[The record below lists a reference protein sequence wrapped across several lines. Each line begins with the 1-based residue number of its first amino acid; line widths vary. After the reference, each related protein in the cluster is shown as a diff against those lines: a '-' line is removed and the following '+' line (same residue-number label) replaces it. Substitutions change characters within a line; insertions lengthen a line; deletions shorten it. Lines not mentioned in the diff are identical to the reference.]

1 MSSHPPLTASG
12 FFAMI
17 RAKLNTAVLGDV
29 MDDMGLTRQFL
40 PPRIRPLDRSMKVA
54 GRAMPVLV
62 ADREPGDSETDS
74 GPPFGRMLE
83 ALDSLRKNQVYFCTG
98 GSPEYAL
105 WGELMSTRAIQ
116 LGAAGA
122 VVDGYYRDSDA
133 ISRLEF
139 PTFGYGSYA
148 QDMRRRGTVVDFG
161 VPIEVGG
168 VKIKPLDVVVGDRD
182 GVCVIPSPNEVV
194 VVKAAMKKLAGETSV
209 RNSIYKGR
217 SSQEAFD
224 RYGVM

>member
-1 MSSHPPLTASG
+1 MSSHPPGAASS

-17 RAKLNTAVLGDV
+17 CANLHTAVLGDV

-40 PPRIRPLDRSMKVA
+40 PPRIRPLDRSMMVA

-62 ADREPGDSETDS
+62 ADREPGGSETDS
-74 GPPFGRMLE
+74 APPFGRMLK
-83 ALDSLRKNQVYFCTG
+83 ALDSLRENQVYICTG

-105 WGELMSTRAIQ
+105 WGELMSTRATQ

-122 VVDGYYRDSDA
+122 VIDGYYRDSAA
-133 ISRLEF
+133 ISRLKF

-148 QDMRRRGTVVDFG
+148 QDLRRRGTVVDFG
-161 VPIEVGG
+161 IPIEIGG

-182 GVCVIPSPNEVV
+182 GVCVIPSPNEVI
-194 VVKAAMKKLAGETSV
+194 VVKAAMKKLAGENSV
-209 RNSIYKGR
+209 RKSIRKGQ
-217 SSQEAFD
+217 SSQAAFE